1 MNGKASG
8 RFPVTANAEVA
19 PCVYR
24 LEFEAPD
31 VARSATPGQFVM
43 VRPEGAGTAPLL
55 PRPFSLYRLWPDQ
68 GRAALL
74 FRVVGEGTRELAR
87 LRPGERLSV
96 VGPLGRGFMVE
107 DGFEAAYLVAGG
119 MGVAPIAALADFF
132 LRAGVRQTVFYGVR
146 TETEVVPEARDLL
159 AASAGEL
166 VTACEEGFSSAGARA
181 AKVAACQGLVT
192 DPLSDWLALEPR
204 PVFACGPRPMLAR
217 VAELAREFRVPAQ
230 VSLETHMA
238 CGFGVCLGCVT
249 ALRDKNGA
257 ARWGR
262 VCSEGPVFSAE
273 EVAW

>member
-31 VARSATPGQFVM
+31 VARRALPGQFVM

-55 PRPFSLYRLWPDQ
+55 PRPFSLYRLWPDL

-87 LRPGERLSV
+87 LQPGERLSV
-96 VGPLGRGFMVE
+96 VGPLGRGFKVQ
-107 DGFEAAYLVAGG
+107 DGLEAAYLVAGG
-119 MGVAPIAALADFF
+119 MGVAPIAALAESFS
-132 LRAGVRQTVFYGVR
+132 RAGVKTVVYYGVR
-146 TETEVVPEARDLL
+146 SESEVIPEAREFL
-159 AASAGEL
+159 AAGADEL
-166 VTACEEGFSSAGARA
+166 VLACEEGLPVVVTGETRA
-181 AKVAACQGLVT
+181 AACQGLVT
-192 DPLSDWLALEPR
+192 DPLSERLAREPR

-249 ALRDKNGA
+249 ALRDKNGGV
-257 ARWGR
+257 RWGR
-262 VCSEGPVFSAE
+262 VCSEGPVFLAE